1 MDITKEEALVDAT
14 QHIMNHIQ
22 KVLSELNLD
31 KKINSAEFLL
41 NLITHLSMNL
51 IIPLFKDVEDKKACK
66 NLLNEILDQI
76 REGVS
81 FACNLD
87 GDNHGKH

>member
-1 MDITKEEALVDAT
+1 MDIKKEEALVNAT

-22 KVLSELNLD
+22 KVLIELNLNNGD
-31 KKINSAEFLL
+31 DSAQFLL

-51 IIPLFKDVEDKKACK
+51 IIPLFHNAKDKKSCK

-76 REGVS
+76 RESVS
-81 FACNLD
+81 FSCQLD
-87 GDNHGKH
+87 GDDHGKH

>member
-1 MDITKEEALVDAT
+1 MDIKKEEALVDAT

-22 KVLSELNLD
+22 KVLLELNLD
-31 KKINSAEFLL
+31 KEINSTEFLL

-51 IIPLFKDVEDKKACK
+51 IIPLFKDVKDKKACK